1 MPRTFAFLA
10 AVAAL
15 LAGGAAYRNVAGA
28 NPELD
33 EACARV
39 AQVPYD
45 IGDWKGA
52 PLDAEE
58 RTFQSAGAQRY
69 WMRSYASARLK
80 TSLLVI
86 LMGGRAGK
94 MAVHTPEICYRGAGY
109 EMADRPAPADFQ
121 SELGEPLG
129 RFWTAKF
136 SKKAGVT
143 TELKL
148 YWGWNADGLWQA
160 PDSPRWR
167 FRGQPFLY
175 KLYVSHDL
183 TGLSGASAGPGVVQD
198 FARQFLP
205 EARRALFPSQDVQ
218 ADADAR

>member
-1 MPRTFAFLA
+1 MPRTFAFLT
-10 AVAAL
+10 AVATLLGSGAL
-15 LAGGAAYRNVAGA
+15 YRNVAGTS
-28 NPELD
+28 PELD

-39 AQVPYD
+39 VAVPYD

-52 PLDAEE
+52 PLDTDD

-69 WMRSYASARLK
+69 WMRTYASDRLK

-94 MAVHTPEICYRGAGY
+94 MSVHTPEICYRGAGF
-109 EMADRPAPADFQ
+109 EMADSPAPVDFK
-121 SELGEPLG
+121 SELADELG

-148 YWGWNADGLWQA
+148 YWAWNADGLWQA
-160 PDSPRWR
+160 PDSPRWH

-183 TGLSGASAGPGVVQD
+183 TGLAGAAAGPAAVQD

-205 EARRALFPSQDVQ
+205 EAGRALFPPQ
-218 ADADAR
+218 AAPDAR